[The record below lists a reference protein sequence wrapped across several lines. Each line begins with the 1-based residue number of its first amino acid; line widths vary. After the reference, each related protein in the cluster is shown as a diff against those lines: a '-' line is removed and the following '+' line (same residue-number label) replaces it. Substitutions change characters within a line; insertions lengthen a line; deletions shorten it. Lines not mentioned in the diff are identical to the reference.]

1 MNYSICL
8 VYCQYQLS
16 ILKVFQL
23 YHVGGSTQGFLKRT
37 SQTAHPSAGL
47 KAEAPRQQD
56 SSCLPERVLTKAV
69 SLFTSFLRVTAF
81 PSFVDRSFD
90 LIRLH
95 SLRYHHLQPR
105 IRPTSTS
112 PLCREKS
119 IGSCLRETVDYSIP
133 TVFLCDAVVV
143 LFFNCL
149 DAKPPTFA
157 PRIVLY
163 RLEYTWMRT
172 QSTYERSSWFNSDD

>member
-16 ILKVFQL
+16 ILKVLQL

-47 KAEAPRQQD
+47 KAEAPRQQG

-81 PSFVDRSFD
+81 PSFVDRSFN
-90 LIRLH
+90 LIRLTAFIALP
-95 SLRYHHLQPR
+95 SPTATNTTNFDITPLQR
-105 IRPTSTS
+105 EVDWLMFARD
-112 PLCREKS
+112 CRLLHPH
-119 IGSCLRETVDYSIP
+119 GLLV
-133 TVFLCDAVVV
+133 
-143 LFFNCL
+143 
-149 DAKPPTFA
+149 
-157 PRIVLY
+157 
-163 RLEYTWMRT
+163 
-172 QSTYERSSWFNSDD
+172 